1 MAMVMNNQLEAN
13 PRYEGFDD
21 LNRQDKKPLYQP
33 KITGSYDPLSG
44 RAYYPYFPTYEL
56 QEAVNLAITLERP
69 LLIEGEP
76 GCGKTRLAESIAYE
90 FSCKYLNNNTEPE
103 KDWWF
108 FREWNV
114 KSVGRAQDGLYTFDA
129 VGRLRDAQLVGAG
142 IEKIQEWLG
151 DAPENKKELINLKS
165 RLTNKSGYL
174 KFGPLG
180 DALKQAECLR
190 PIVLID
196 EIDKAD
202 SDFPNDLLRE
212 LDRLQFTV
220 AETETTYPEKLKIK
234 PIVIIT
240 SNRERPLPEP
250 FLRRCLYFK
259 LGFPDDDQLQRII
272 LGRFPKIKKELMKM
286 VMEHF
291 RAVRDLFADEPGS
304 KPPGTSEILD
314 FITVLQNK
322 SIKEIREDLAKLPER
337 SRSHLLGIVL
347 KTERD
352 QRLYRE
358 NFGAE
363 ENE

>member
-1 MAMVMNNQLEAN
+1 METVMNNQSMEN

-21 LNRQDKKPLYQP
+21 LNRIDRKPLYQP
-33 KITGSYDPLSG
+33 KIAGSHCSSSG
-44 RAYYPYFPTYEL
+44 RTYRPYFPTYEL
-56 QEAVNLAITLERP
+56 QEAVNLAIALERP

-76 GCGKTRLAESIAYE
+76 GCGKTRLAESIVYE
-90 FSCKYLNNNTEPE
+90 FSRKYLNNNAEP
-103 KDWWF
+103 KKNWWF

-129 VGRLRDAQLVGAG
+129 VGRLRDAQLVGSG
-142 IEKIQEWLG
+142 IEQIQAWLG
-151 DAPENKKELINLKS
+151 DENKEELNKLKS
-165 RLTNKSGYL
+165 RLTSKDGYL

-180 DALKQAECLR
+180 DALKQTDCLR

-220 AETETTYPEKLKIK
+220 VEIDKNYPEQLKIK

-250 FLRRCLYFK
+250 FLRRCLYFR
-259 LGFPDDDQLQRII
+259 LEFPETKQLEEII
-272 LGRFPKIKKELMKM
+272 LGRFPKIKKEFMKL
-286 VMEHF
+286 VINHF
-291 RAVRDLFADEPGS
+291 KEIREIFADEPGA

-314 FITVLQNK
+314 FITVLQNRSVK
-322 SIKEIREDLAKLPER
+322 DVREDLAQLSKK
-337 SRSHLLGIVL
+337 SKSHLLGVVL

-352 QRLYRE
+352 QKLYRE
-358 NFGAE
+358 SFGDGVDE
-363 ENE
+363 